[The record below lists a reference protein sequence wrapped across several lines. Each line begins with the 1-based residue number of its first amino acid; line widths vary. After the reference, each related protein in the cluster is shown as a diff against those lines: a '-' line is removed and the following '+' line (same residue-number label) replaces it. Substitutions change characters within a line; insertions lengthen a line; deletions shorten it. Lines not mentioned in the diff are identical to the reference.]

1 MAAYLIVDIT
11 ITDPEGFK
19 EYQQAVPAIV
29 EKHGGRYI
37 VRGGDPEVL
46 EGDWN
51 PTRVVVLEFP
61 NMATLKAWYG
71 SDDYQKIIALRTDN
85 SDGNVIAVEGH

>member
-1 MAAYLIVDIT
+1 MTAYLIADIT

-51 PTRVVVLEFP
+51 PSR
-61 NMATLKAWYG
+61 
-71 SDDYQKIIALRTDN
+71 
-85 SDGNVIAVEGH
+85 